1 MKIRA
6 LRVTTTGQVRDI
18 DLGSNELHT
27 LQEAVGGFV
36 EAVTL
41 SERLTLWCNEEG
53 KLIGLPPNPMAQ
65 KVWWAHYPTSND
77 TIVGDI
83 VLSGGTD
90 DEGNTISLTY
100 DELLTIAAFLQFD
113 REQPTPKP
121 STYNVWEAEY
131 CKHGTYVGDPC
142 GPDYLCGLCESGY

>member
-90 DEGNTISLTY
+90 DDGNTISLTY
-100 DELLTIAAFLQFD
+100 DELLTIAAFLQ
-113 REQPTPKP
+113 
-121 STYNVWEAEY
+121 Y
-131 CKHGTYVGDPC
+131 
-142 GPDYLCGLCESGY
+142 